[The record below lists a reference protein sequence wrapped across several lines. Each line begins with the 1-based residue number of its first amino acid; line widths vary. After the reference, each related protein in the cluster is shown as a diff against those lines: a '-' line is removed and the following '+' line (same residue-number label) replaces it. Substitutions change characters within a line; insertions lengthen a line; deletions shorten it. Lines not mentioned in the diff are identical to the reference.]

1 MGFFF
6 LSLMRNFRGKCTVT
20 GIAFRIE
27 MSGSSFCDGCLCF
40 MKCLG
45 FMIRGSCLCSQV
57 RYAR

>member
-1 MGFFF
+1 MGLFF
-6 LSLMRNFRGKCTVT
+6 LSLLSFRDKCAVT

-45 FMIRGSCLCSQV
+45 FMIRVSCLRSQV